1 MNGYHAPIQYKH
13 SGKSRRRYNRYGRK
27 KLRINLTVLFVV
39 LFIIGCFVGAVILG
53 NYLKDKVGGAG
64 GVDETFFDTNDN
76 AGAGPHPSVSDA
88 AQSHASHRSGCFFP
102 YASEDIYALS
112 GRIFDSG
119 YDAVTIPL
127 KDAAG
132 TLLYYSSA
140 AETLSRLPE
149 GVELADLR
157 DTMSAVRAAG
167 RARGMEPQIT
177 LYFDMTYSA
186 SSDPVISEATLLYET
201 AVIAEAFSLG
211 ADNVLITGLP
221 TDGGR
226 ITDADG
232 IMAVIEKLRSSAPDI
247 KLTLAFPPET
257 FSDRSMSQTLDALA
271 KAAGALA
278 VDTLGLDWSYSET
291 EEEYTYTDEQ
301 GQQATGIGTVRQSS
315 IYSALDAA
323 ASSIKSSVSLYSLSF
338 VIRGNVTYNESEAV
352 DALSRNGA
360 YGYFVISAPEE
371 YHAPASP
378 ETGSGTEPDTTA
390 KPGGNTKPDK
400 PETTKPPE
408 TKPPTT
414 TPPATTDAPVTQAPG
429 TDTPGTQS
437 PETEAPETGGGQHEP
452 DVTDSPETEPPTDN
466 ETETPKPGMSDADET
481 TSPKPEDEPP
491 GDEGGDEGEPSPSD

>member
-13 SGKSRRRYNRYGRK
+13 SGRSRRHYNRYGRK

-39 LFIIGCFVGAVILG
+39 LFIIGCFVGAVVLG

-64 GVDETFFDTNDN
+64 AGDDTFFDTNDK
-76 AGAGPHPSVSDA
+76 ADTGPHPSVSDA

-102 YASEDIYALS
+102 YASEDIYALA

-119 YDAVTIPL
+119 YDSVTIPL
-127 KDAAG
+127 KDSSG

-232 IMAVIEKLRSSAPDI
+232 IFAIIEKLRSSAPDI

-257 FSDRSMSQTLDALA
+257 FADRSMSQTLDALA
-271 KAAGALA
+271 KEAGALA

-301 GQQATGIGTVRQSS
+301 GQQATGVGTVRHSS
-315 IYSALDAA
+315 IYSALDDA
-323 ASSIKSSVSLYSLSF
+323 ASSIKSSVSLYSLGF
-338 VIRGNVTYNESEAV
+338 VIRGDVTYNESEAV

-378 ETGSGTEPDTTA
+378 ETGGVTEPDTTA
-390 KPGGNTKPDK
+390 KPGK
-400 PETTKPPE
+400 PETSKPSE
-408 TKPPTT
+408 TKPPASTT
-414 TPPATTDAPVTQAPG
+414 APPATTEAPVTEAPG
-429 TDTPGTQS
+429 TEAPGTQEPPVTDEPQTDKPTETEPDEGTETDAPEPDTSDKADTTS
-437 PETEAPETGGGQHEP
+437 PETT
-452 DVTDSPETEPPTDN
+452 TEP
-466 ETETPKPGMSDADET
+466 E
-481 TSPKPEDEPP
+481 PKPEEEPP
-491 GDEGGDEGEPSPSD
+491 RDDNGGGDNNPSPADEN